1 VLVLKK
7 YLALPTLDK
16 STVSQVVHHFCE
28 KGSVAKKKIL
38 IQVTQKKITGQN
50 FITE

>member
-7 YLALPTLDK
+7 YLALPTPHK
-16 STVSQVVHHFCE
+16 STVSQVVCHFCE

-38 IQVTQKKITGQN
+38 IKDTQKKITVQN
-50 FITE
+50 FIIE

>member
-16 STVSQVVHHFCE
+16 STVSQVVCHFCE
-28 KGSVAKKKIL
+28 KGSVAQKKKSH
-38 IQVTQKKITGQN
+38 QSHPEKITGQN